1 MREENISHPQQFKVR
16 TATMPTQLQGSDL
29 SHRGARALLLVLLIG
44 TVLFVSFIWLGCA
57 AKPKEGEAIPV
68 VGVQVTAAE
77 RSDLQEKITI
87 DSVIY
92 PIQQAAIVTRVSAPV
107 AKFYVGRGSHVHA
120 GDLLAELENRDL
132 KAAYDQAEANY
143 LTATK
148 SSLPQELDKAQ
159 LDLNAAKETYDA
171 QQKAFESRQALY
183 KQGAISRKDL
193 EDATVNYTQ
202 AKNAYELAKKHFDS
216 LKSFGAE
223 QELKLAEAQLAAAK
237 ASLSYSEI
245 RSPIDGVVTDRPNY
259 AGEMPATGSPLITVM
274 DLSRVIAKAHVAQQ
288 AARSIKVGSP
298 ATITVPGGGETVD
311 GKVSLVS
318 PALDPGSTT
327 VEVWVEAANPG
338 YKLKPGT
345 SANVSIINQTVS
357 QAVVVP
363 AAAVITNPDGTATVM
378 LVGVDNKPRS
388 KAVKLGIKDGEKVQI
403 TEGLEGGE
411 TVVTVGA
418 FELAKE
424 DPDVLAKTTVTVQA
438 PKEED

>member
-1 MREENISHPQQFKVR
+1 
-16 TATMPTQLQGSDL
+16 
-29 SHRGARALLLVLLIG
+29 
-44 TVLFVSFIWLGCA
+44 
-57 AKPKEGEAIPV
+57 
-68 VGVQVTAAE
+68 
-77 RSDLQEKITI
+77 
-87 DSVIY
+87 
-92 PIQQAAIVTRVSAPV
+92 
-107 AKFYVGRGSHVHA
+107 
-120 GDLLAELENRDL
+120 
-132 KAAYDQAEANY
+132 
-143 LTATK
+143 
-148 SSLPQELDKAQ
+148 
-159 LDLNAAKETYDA
+159 
-171 QQKAFESRQALY
+171 
-183 KQGAISRKDL
+183 
-193 EDATVNYTQ
+193 
-202 AKNAYELAKKHFDS
+202 
-216 LKSFGAE
+216 
-223 QELKLAEAQLAAAK
+223 LAAAK

-298 ATITVPGGGETVD
+298 ATITVPGGGEKVD

-327 VEVWVEAANPG
+327 VEVWVEAPNPG

-345 SANVSIINQTVS
+345 SASVSIINQTVS

-363 AAAVITNPDGTATVM
+363 TSAVVTNPDGTSSVM

-418 FELAKE
+418 FELAKM
-424 DPDVLAKTTVTVQA
+424 DPDVLARTTVTVQA